1 MVDILSG
8 RAIARAL
15 SGIAALELLG
25 LATPTT
31 AYQGGPHE
39 NASVGG
45 RISPAS
51 GETHEAL
58 SL

>member
-1 MVDILSG
+1 MGDILSG

-15 SGIAALELLG
+15 SSIAALGLLG
-25 LATPTT
+25 LTTPAT

-39 NASVGG
+39 NASAGG